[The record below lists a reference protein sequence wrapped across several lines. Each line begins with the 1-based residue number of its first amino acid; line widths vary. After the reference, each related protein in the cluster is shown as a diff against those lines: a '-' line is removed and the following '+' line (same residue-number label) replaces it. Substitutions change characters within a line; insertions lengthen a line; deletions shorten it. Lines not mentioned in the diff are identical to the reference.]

1 MVSAPET
8 IAVEVVYAQPT
19 SIWRRTAV
27 LPATATVGD
36 ALAAVECERQLQLA
50 PQTLSLGI
58 FGARVKLDAV
68 LHDGDRI
75 EIYRPLAADAKEAR
89 RRRAAA
95 RRRGM

>member
-19 SIWRRTAV
+19 SIWRRTV
-27 LPATATVGD
+27 TLPATATVAD
-36 ALAAVECERQLQLA
+36 AFAAVAFDRKFNVDLQA
-50 PQTLSLGI
+50 VALGI
-58 FGARVKLDAV
+58 FGARVKLDTP

-89 RRRAAA
+89 RRRAGA
-95 RRRGM
+95 RGRRG